1 MALSIWPPRGLH
13 LSTGRSISGTRRHT
27 GGAVIGSHPV
37 GIHLAKA
44 STGSHL
50 VGIHLV
56 GIHLMGM
63 SLAGAFNERASYAP
77 GFCNKKPN

>member
-27 GGAVIGSHPV
+27 GGLGHIGPDPV

-50 VGIHLV
+50 VGSHLV
-56 GIHLMGM
+56 GM
-63 SLAGAFNERASYAP
+63 SLVGAFNERGSYAP
-77 GFCNKKPN
+77 GFEPGYR

>member
-1 MALSIWPPRGLH
+1 
-13 LSTGRSISGTRRHT
+13 
-27 GGAVIGSHPV
+27 V

-63 SLAGAFNERASYAP
+63 SLVGAFNERASYAP
-77 GFCNKKPN
+77 GFCNKKPNCIKGVHLDGKQRTRRSTREQIIWLAAWTMHLL